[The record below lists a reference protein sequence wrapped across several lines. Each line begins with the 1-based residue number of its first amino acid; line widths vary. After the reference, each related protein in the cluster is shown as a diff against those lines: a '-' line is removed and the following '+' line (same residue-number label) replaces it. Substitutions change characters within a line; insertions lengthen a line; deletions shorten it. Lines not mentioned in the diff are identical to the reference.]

1 VCKHLCEYIKYKGS
15 NKETDLHLM
24 KQALIPI
31 QRELK
36 IDFNE
41 FRKLQ
46 DTFIRENNFEAAR
59 TCLTITEDQR
69 GKLLEFLTKNK
80 QCEAYFVSCK
90 KIELAKIL
98 EDLQSELERCL
109 NRGTGGK
116 GKKTHPVIRYLDTIF
131 SAITEF
137 LVIDERIADKKY
149 TFPMSKV
156 LEQFVDE
163 QVVQCMT
170 DFYESD
176 AYLTFRK
183 TFEFYVKIHQDKAE
197 MTLKQFFDSQV
208 KAQLVSEQEG

>member
-1 VCKHLCEYIKYKGS
+1 
-15 NKETDLHLM
+15 M

-98 EDLQSELERCL
+98 EDLQTELERCL
-109 NRGTGGK
+109 NRTGGK
-116 GKKTHPVIRYLDTIF
+116 GKKTHPVIKYLDTIF

-149 TFPMSKV
+149 TYPMSKV

-183 TFEFYVKIHQDKAE
+183 NFEFYVKIHQDKAE